1 MTIWDATPGL
11 EQGEDSREPPRW
23 ALELIGAS
31 GNGWDEISAGLAVK
45 AIENSRFSLVSARV
59 PGAATLNAADFQRHS
74 TEAYELIA
82 ERLRQCRA
90 VYPVRLWNFIPGI
103 LAPLGDLPHRYMVF
117 NAGRFEAFT
126 QWLGS
131 RDDFDRCIA
140 TASGVGHT
148 GDDLF
153 IHCLAA
159 SDPGRPIENPR
170 QTSSYRY
177 SKRYGPLPPCFA
189 RATRLTVS
197 PSRFP
202 WLLVGGTAS
211 VHGEESMHRGDLQA
225 QAGETF
231 QNLASVVRAGLNHKA
246 PVTRLDDREVDDM
259 LERLRYLRVYYVH
272 QEHLYTISRLIAKRF
287 PDARDVEYVQAE
299 LCRPELLVEIEG
311 VAELVPA
318 VEAEQAA

>member
-23 ALELIGAS
+23 TLDLIGAS
-31 GNGWDEISAGLAVK
+31 GNGWDEVSADLAVK

-59 PGAATLNAADFQRHS
+59 RGAATLDAASFQQHS
-74 TEAYELIA
+74 TEAYESIA
-82 ERLRQCRA
+82 ERLGQCRA
-90 VYPVRLWNFIPGI
+90 AYPVRLWNFIPGI

-126 QWLGS
+126 QWFGS
-131 RDDFDRCIA
+131 RDAFDRYMA

-148 GDDLF
+148 GHDLF

-159 SDPGRPIENPR
+159 SDPGRPVENPR

-177 SKRYGPLPPCFA
+177 SERYGPLPPCFA
-189 RATRLTVS
+189 RATRLSVS

-211 VHGEESMHRGDLQA
+211 VHGEQSVHRGDLDA
-225 QAGETF
+225 QAGETL
-231 QNLASVVRAGLNHKA
+231 QNLASVVRAGLNHKEPA
-246 PVTRLDDREVDDM
+246 ARLDDREVADM

-272 QEHLYTISRLIAKRF
+272 RDHLSTISRLIASRF
-287 PDARDVEYVQAE
+287 PNARDVEYVHAD

-318 VEAEQAA
+318 MEAEQAA